1 LKRTTLH
8 NILPW
13 LAVVWLL
20 SLAGLTAFAQQ
31 PQPIKTPA
39 VQSDAARRQEAFETV
54 WQTVNQTFYD
64 PKFGGI
70 DWKSVHERYAPLVAK
85 TSSDSELHV
94 LLQQMI
100 NELHQSHFFVIPPQA
115 IPKLSSPGEQD
126 ESEAEA
132 DADFENDPKSQAL
145 TPLEKIRTRLTR
157 RLSTGIGI
165 DLRIID
171 GTVVITRVSAGSTAA
186 RAGLRPGFEIRRVN
200 GAKLSDAI
208 AQIES
213 NTIWHE
219 IIRPELPD
227 FLMANYINGDL
238 TSPVKLLYADAMNRE
253 HLISISRQKLNGEMS
268 PAIGNLPPIYTEF
281 EAKRLPGGI
290 GYIRFNAFAPI
301 LMKKVCAALRSL
313 HDTRGM
319 IIDLRGNHGGLL
331 GMIAGLTGLLGTTPQ
346 FLGSMQ
352 TRQGNSPLVAF
363 PQSSPYTGQ
372 LVLLIDGTSQSAAE
386 MFAAGL
392 QESGRALVV
401 GEISAG
407 NVIPS
412 AIIKLP
418 TGALLQ
424 YGFAKYV
431 TPRGSV
437 LEARGVIPDWIIK
450 ATRRTILRGGDPQ
463 LTAGLR
469 KLNERIAPPK
479 IVAPPRVVG
488 RVTIV
493 DASPASANP
502 KNAATVVTIAE
513 PPPPPPKPVDAK
525 PIENSATGE
534 KSPSPKEVIEK
545 YIAAVGGEKT
555 LLKMT
560 TRVSV
565 GTVDVSAMGMSG
577 TAELFEQAPNQS
589 AMILTFEGLG
599 TMRNTSD
606 GKSRWLQDP
615 LRGVMRFP
623 SSLPAETDVFHGEL
637 GVRKLE
643 RLLHFE
649 GHAKVGDRDAL
660 VLASRSDGG
669 GSDRLFFDAVTGL
682 LLRRN
687 NSYFEDY
694 REVDGI
700 KLPFITREESPY
712 GLVVLRMTEI
722 KHNVSIGKNRFIEV
736 PDCFT
741 NPNQIGLSQVSGRRA
756 P

>member
-1 LKRTTLH
+1 LKKTTLLAF
-8 NILPW
+8 LPL
-13 LAVVWLL
+13 LAIVWLL
-20 SLAGLTAFAQQ
+20 SVVSLTAFAQQ
-31 PQPIKTPA
+31 SPSQVIKPPV

-64 PKFGGI
+64 PKFGGV
-70 DWKSVHERYAPLVAK
+70 DWQAVHERYAPLVAK
-85 TSSDSELHV
+85 TSTDSEAHL

-115 IPKLSSPGEQD
+115 IPKLNSPGEQD
-126 ESEAEA
+126 DSEAEA
-132 DADFENDPKSQAL
+132 DADFENDPKTQAL

-171 GTVVITRVSAGSTAA
+171 GSVVITRVGAGSTGA

-208 AQIES
+208 AEIES
-213 NTIWHE
+213 NSIWHE

-227 FLMANYINGDL
+227 FLIANYINGDL
-238 TSPVKLLYADAMNRE
+238 TSPVKLVYADAMNRE
-253 HLISISRQKLNGEMS
+253 HLVTISREKLNGEMS
-268 PAIGNLPPIYTEF
+268 PAMGNLPPIYAEF

-301 LMKKVCAALRSL
+301 LMKKVCSALRSL
-313 HDTRGM
+313 HDTSGL

-331 GMIAGLTGLLGTTPQ
+331 GMIVGLTGLLDSTPQ
-346 FLGSMQ
+346 FLGSME
-352 TRQGNSPLVAF
+352 TRQGISPLVAF
-363 PQSSPYTGQ
+363 PQTSPYTGQ
-372 LVLLIDGTSQSAAE
+372 LVLLVDSTSQSAAE
-386 MFAAGL
+386 MLAAGL
-392 QESGRALVV
+392 QENGRALIV

-437 LEARGVIPDWIIK
+437 LEARGVIPDLIVK

-463 LTAGLR
+463 LTAGLV
-469 KLNERIAPPK
+469 KLRERIVVSKIAELRIKAPPLLGDPK
-479 IVAPPRVVG
+479 
-488 RVTIV
+488 T
-493 DASPASANP
+493 SP
-502 KNAATVVTIAE
+502 TVVTVKE
-513 PPPPPPKPVDAK
+513 PPPPPPKPVPARAATE
-525 PIENSATGE
+525 PSSTEANS
-534 KSPSPKEVIEK
+534 PLPKDVIEK
-545 YIAAVGGEKT
+545 YIAAIGGEEA
-555 LLKMT
+555 LLKVSS
-560 TRVSV
+560 RVST
-565 GTVDVSAMGMSG
+565 GTVEIVAMGVTG

-589 AMILTFEGLG
+589 ALILNIEGLG

-606 GKSRWLQDP
+606 GKSHWLQDP
-615 LRGVMRFP
+615 LRGVLRFP
-623 SSLPAETDVFHGEL
+623 SRPTAETDGFQGQLEL
-637 GVRKLE
+637 KNLAA
-643 RLLHFE
+643 LFSFE

-660 VLASRSDGG
+660 VLARRYDGG
-669 GSDRLFFDAVTGL
+669 GFDRLFFDAVTGL

-687 NSYFEDY
+687 NSYLEDY

-700 KLPFITREESPY
+700 KLPFISREESPY
-712 GLVVLRMTEI
+712 GFVVLRMTEI
-722 KHNVSIGKNRFIEV
+722 KHNVPIDKNRFMEV

-741 NPNQIGLSQVSGRRA
+741 SPVVPGQEPGRRA